1 MSNIEIA
8 KEKVNLLTHDAE
20 KSLYILKYD
29 KDDCHLFTKDLYLKV
44 KSICVAD
51 KLKFPLQRIDD
62 IVSVNLKVVH
72 VYRILLHLVDKH
84 NIKLM
89 LPD

>member
-1 MSNIEIA
+1 
-8 KEKVNLLTHDAE
+8 LT
-20 KSLYILKYD
+20 
-29 KDDCHLFTKDLYLKV
+29 
-44 KSICVAD
+44 
-51 KLKFPLQRIDD
+51 FPLQRIDD
-62 IVSVNLKVVH
+62 IVSVNLKVAH